1 MNAPNDLSFL
11 PDDYLENKARRRA
24 NFICGGLFLI
34 TASMIT
40 FAFVTSERS
49 LKDIEQQHAKVDKQF
64 SEAAKRIQ
72 QLQQMQEK
80 QRTMAHQAELT
91 ATLLERVPRS
101 VLLAK
106 VTNCL
111 PVGVSLEDLSLES
124 HVHQADKNT
133 SPQTAF
139 DIKKAG
145 QQAKPAGPE
154 QAQAKVY
161 DVGLKLTGL
170 APTDLQVAELIR
182 NLNSDGLFK
191 EVNLIVSDWDKD
203 DHENNQ
209 KDKFTENYRKF
220 QIEMT
225 IDPKA
230 DLQTEASAA
239 PVRTASLD
247 TKETN

>member
-1 MNAPNDLSFL
+1 MSAKHDLSFL

-24 NFICGGLFLI
+24 NYICGGLFLI
-34 TASMIT
+34 TAVMIT
-40 FAFVTSERS
+40 LAIATSEHS
-49 LKDIEQQHAKVDKQF
+49 LRDIEQQHAKVDKEF
-64 SEAAKRIQ
+64 TDAAKRIQ

-106 VTNCL
+106 ITNAL
-111 PVGVSLEDLSLES
+111 PAGVSLEDLNLES
-124 HVHQADKNT
+124 RLHQADKNAP
-133 SPQTAF
+133 PQTAF
-139 DIKKAG
+139 EIKKSN
-145 QQAKPAGPE
+145 QAKSAASE

-161 DVGLKLTGL
+161 DVSLKLTGL

-191 EVNLIVSDWDKD
+191 DVNLIVSDWDKD
-203 DHENNQ
+203 DRESNQ
-209 KDKFTENYRKF
+209 KDKLTENFRKF

-225 IDPKA
+225 IDPTA
-230 DLQTEASAA
+230 DLQNDPTPA
-239 PVRTASLD
+239 PIRTASLD
-247 TKETN
+247 QKEPNE